1 MIFLYNIFGI
11 VFLILSPLIILI
23 RLISGKEE
31 KNRFLEKYSLNDKKN
46 NIQTIWFHGA
56 SVGEIMTILPIIKK
70 FEDNKKIKKILLTSS
85 TTSSASIIKRQ
96 NFKKTTHA
104 YYPFDIGFICNNFL
118 KKWKPKIAIFVDSEI
133 WPNMYERLY
142 LKKIP
147 IILINGRIT
156 KKSFERWSKMPS
168 FANNIFSKISIALP
182 QNKETK
188 DYLNKLGV
196 KKIKYLG
203 NLKYFKNNKPISKI
217 NIKKYFK
224 NKIVF
229 CAASTHYD
237 EEVIIGRLHLSLK
250 RKFKNLITII
260 IPRHINRSEDII
272 EDLKNLKLRVTK
284 RTSGLKPP
292 KDCDVLVV
300 DTYGEMSNFLE
311 LSNLAFIGGSLIN
324 HGGQN
329 PLEAVRMGNYVI
341 HGEKIENFNEIYKEL
356 KNYKIS
362 SQVKNISEMKQI
374 FVKKYNY
381 KKSKNKIKRIHDL
394 GSRIFKENIK
404 EIQNYL

>member
-1 MIFLYNIFGI
+1 MIFLYNILGI

-46 NIQTIWFHGA
+46 KIQTIWFHGA

-70 FEDNKKIKKILLTSS
+70 FEGNKKIKKILLTSS

-156 KKSFERWSKMPS
+156 NKSFKRWSKMPS
-168 FANNIFSKISIALP
+168 FANKVFSKISIALP

-188 DYLNKLGV
+188 DYLNRLGV
-196 KKIKYLG
+196 KKIKYIG
-203 NLKYFKNNKPISKI
+203 NLKYFKNSKAISKI

-224 NKIVF
+224 NNLVF
-229 CAASTHYD
+229 CAASTHYN
-237 EEVIIGRLHLSLK
+237 EEIIIGKLHLDLK

-260 IPRHINRSEDII
+260 IPRHINRSDDII
-272 EDLKNLKLRVTK
+272 EDLKNLKLKVKK
-284 RTSGLKPP
+284 RTNGLNSLNN
-292 KDCDVLVV
+292 CDVLVV
-300 DTYGEMSNFLE
+300 NTYGEMSNFLE
-311 LSNLAFIGGSLIN
+311 LSNLAFIGGSIIN

-362 SQVKNISEMKQI
+362 SQVKNISEMKQV

-381 KKSKNKIKRIHDL
+381 KKSKNKIKLIHDL

>member
-23 RLISGKEE
+23 RLISGKED
-31 KNRFLEKYSLNDKKN
+31 KNRFLEKYSLNNKKN

-70 FEDNKKIKKILLTSS
+70 FEDNKRIKKILLTSS

-96 NFKKTTHA
+96 NFKKTTHT
-104 YYPFDIGFICNNFL
+104 YYPFDISFICNNFL

-133 WPNMYERLY
+133 WPNMYERLHF
-142 LKKIP
+142 KKIP

-156 KKSFERWSKMPS
+156 KKSFERWNKIPS

-182 QNKETK
+182 QNIETR
-188 DYLNKLGV
+188 DYLNRLGV
-196 KKIKYLG
+196 KKIKYIG
-203 NLKYFKNNKPISKI
+203 NLKYFKNDKSISKAK
-217 NIKKYFK
+217 IKKYFK
-224 NKIVF
+224 NKLVF

-237 EEVIIGRLHLSLK
+237 EEIVIARLHLDLK

-272 EDLKNLKLRVTK
+272 KDLKNLKLKVIK
-284 RTSGLKPP
+284 RSNGLKRSN
-292 KDCDVLVV
+292 DCDVLIV

-311 LSNLAFIGGSLIN
+311 LSNLAFIGGSIIN

-329 PLEAVRMGNYVI
+329 PLEAVRMGNYVM
-341 HGEKIENFNEIYKEL
+341 HGEKISNFREIYKEL
-356 KNYKIS
+356 NNYKIS
-362 SQVKNISEMKQI
+362 SQVKNISEMKKV
-374 FVKKYNY
+374 FKKKYNY
-381 KKSKNKIKRIHDL
+381 KKSKNKIKRIQNL
-394 GSRIFKENIK
+394 GSRIFKRNIK

>member
-56 SVGEIMTILPIIKK
+56 SVGEIMTILPVIKK
-70 FEDNKKIKKILLTSS
+70 FEENKKVKKILLTSS

-118 KKWKPKIAIFVDSEI
+118 RKWKPKIAIFVDSEI

-188 DYLNKLGV
+188 NYLNRLGV
-196 KKIKYLG
+196 KKIKYIG

-229 CAASTHYD
+229 CAASTHHN
-237 EEVIIGRLHLSLK
+237 EEIIIGRLHLDLK
-250 RKFKNLITII
+250 QKFKDLITII

-272 EDLKNLKLRVTK
+272 ENLKNLKLKVIK
-284 RTSGLKPP
+284 RTSGLKPSS
-292 KDCDVLVV
+292 DCDILVV

-311 LSNLAFIGGSLIN
+311 LSNLAFIGGSIIN

-329 PLEAVRMGNYVI
+329 PLEAVRMGNYVM
-341 HGEKIENFNEIYKEL
+341 HGGKIDNFKEIYKEL

-362 SQVKNISEMKQI
+362 SEVKNISEMTKV
-374 FVKKYNY
+374 FVNCVY
-381 KKSKNKIKRIHDL
+381 KKKV
-394 GSRIFKENIK
+394 F
-404 EIQNYL
+404 

>member
-11 VFLILSPLIILI
+11 VFLILSPFIILI
-23 RLISGKEE
+23 RIISGKED
-31 KNRFLEKYSLNDKKN
+31 KNRFLEKYSLNIKNN

-96 NFKKTTHA
+96 NFKKTTHN
-104 YYPFDIGFICNNFL
+104 YYPFDIGFICDNFL

-142 LKKIP
+142 SKKIP

-156 KKSFERWSKMPS
+156 KKSFERWSKIPS
-168 FANNIFSKISIALP
+168 FANNIFSKVSIALP
-182 QNKETK
+182 QNKKTI
-188 DYLNKLGV
+188 DYLNRLGV
-196 KKIKYLG
+196 KKIKFIG
-203 NLKYFKNNKPISKI
+203 NLKYFKNDKSISKA

-224 NKIVF
+224 NKLVF
-229 CAASTHYD
+229 CAASTHYN
-237 EEVIIGRLHLSLK
+237 EEIIIARLHLDLK
-250 RKFKNLITII
+250 QKFKNLITII

-272 EDLKNLKLRVTK
+272 KDLKNLKLKVIK
-284 RTSGLKPP
+284 RSNGLKRSN
-292 KDCDVLVV
+292 DCDVLIV

-311 LSNLAFIGGSLIN
+311 LSNLAFIGGSIIN

-329 PLEAVRMGNYVI
+329 PLEAVRMGNYVM
-341 HGEKIENFNEIYKEL
+341 HGRKIENFKEIYKEL
-356 KNYKIS
+356 KNYEIS
-362 SQVKNISEMKQI
+362 SQVKNISEMKQV
-374 FVKKYNY
+374 FVRKYNY
-381 KKSKNKIKRIHDL
+381 KKSKNKIKRIDDL
-394 GSRIFKENIK
+394 GRRIFKENIK
-404 EIQNYL
+404 VIQNYL

>member
-1 MIFLYNIFGI
+1 
-11 VFLILSPLIILI
+11 
-23 RLISGKEE
+23 
-31 KNRFLEKYSLNDKKN
+31 
-46 NIQTIWFHGA
+46 
-56 SVGEIMTILPIIKK
+56 MTILPIIKK

-96 NFKKTTHA
+96 NLKKTTHA

-118 KKWKPKIAIFVDSEI
+118 KRWKPKIAIFVDSEI
-133 WPNMYERLY
+133 WPSMYERLY

-156 KKSFERWSKMPS
+156 KKSFERWNKIPS

-182 QNKETK
+182 QNIETR
-188 DYLNKLGV
+188 DYLNRLGV
-196 KKIKYLG
+196 KKIKYIG
-203 NLKYFKNNKPISKI
+203 NLKYFKNDKSISKAK
-217 NIKKYFK
+217 IKKYFK
-224 NKIVF
+224 NKLVF

-237 EEVIIGRLHLSLK
+237 EEIVIARLHLDLK
-250 RKFKNLITII
+250 RKFKNLLTII

-272 EDLKNLKLRVTK
+272 KDLKNLKLKVIK
-284 RTSGLKPP
+284 RSNGLKRSN
-292 KDCDVLVV
+292 DCDVLIV

-311 LSNLAFIGGSLIN
+311 LSNLAFIGGSIIN

-329 PLEAVRMGNYVI
+329 PLEAVRMGNYVM
-341 HGEKIENFNEIYKEL
+341 HGEKIDNFKEIYNEL

-362 SQVKNISEMKQI
+362 SQVKNISEMKRV

-381 KKSKNKIKRIHDL
+381 KKSKNKIKRIHNL
-394 GSRIFKENIK
+394 GSRIFKENAKKFKIIYNEYERPVFWDSFNLISFILIPLSLLTIIYNFIK
-404 EIQNYL
+404 SFSSKKYFKIKTICVGNIY

>member
-56 SVGEIMTILPIIKK
+56 SVGEIMTILPVIKK
-70 FEDNKKIKKILLTSS
+70 FEENKKVKKILLTSS

-118 KKWKPKIAIFVDSEI
+118 RKWKPKIAIFVDSEI

-188 DYLNKLGV
+188 NYLNRLGV
-196 KKIKYLG
+196 KKIKYIG

-229 CAASTHYD
+229 CAASTHHN
-237 EEVIIGRLHLSLK
+237 EEIIIGRLHLDLK
-250 RKFKNLITII
+250 QKFKDLITII

-272 EDLKNLKLRVTK
+272 ENLKNLKLKVIK
-284 RTSGLKPP
+284 RTSGLKPSS
-292 KDCDVLVV
+292 DCDILVV

-311 LSNLAFIGGSLIN
+311 LSKYLLKGKGYACLATHDLELIN
-324 HGGQN
+324 NIEDFVQLNKIDKSKFEFQALHGV
-329 PLEAVRMGNYVI
+329 PI
-341 HGEKIENFNEIYKEL
+341 KEKLNEL
-356 KNYKIS
+356 KNKG
-362 SQVKNISEMKQI
+362 
-374 FVKKYNY
+374 YNV
-381 KKSKNKIKRIHDL
+381 RIYVPY
-394 GSRIFKENIK
+394 GPEWFEYSIRRIKENPKIVSYILK
-404 EIQNYL
+404 NMFKL

>member
-11 VFLILSPLIILI
+11 VFLILSPFIILI
-23 RLISGKEE
+23 RIISGKED
-31 KNRFLEKYSLNDKKN
+31 KNRFLEKYSLNIKNN

-96 NFKKTTHA
+96 NFKKTTHN
-104 YYPFDIGFICNNFL
+104 YYPFDIGFICDNFL

-142 LKKIP
+142 SKKIP

-156 KKSFERWSKMPS
+156 KKSFERWSKIPS
-168 FANNIFSKISIALP
+168 FANNIFSKVSIALP
-182 QNKETK
+182 QNKETI
-188 DYLNKLGV
+188 DYLNRLGV
-196 KKIKYLG
+196 KKIKFIG
-203 NLKYFKNNKPISKI
+203 NLKYFKNDKSISKA

-224 NKIVF
+224 NKLVF
-229 CAASTHYD
+229 CAASTHYN
-237 EEVIIGRLHLSLK
+237 EEIIIARLHLDLK
-250 RKFKNLITII
+250 QKFKNLITII

-272 EDLKNLKLRVTK
+272 KDLKNLKLKVIK
-284 RTSGLKPP
+284 RSNGLKRSN
-292 KDCDVLVV
+292 DCDVLIV

-311 LSNLAFIGGSLIN
+311 LSNLAFIGGSIIN

-329 PLEAVRMGNYVI
+329 PLEAVRMGNYVM
-341 HGEKIENFNEIYKEL
+341 HGRKIENFKEIYKEL
-356 KNYKIS
+356 KNYEIS
-362 SQVKNISEMKQI
+362 SQVKNISEMKQV
-374 FVKKYNY
+374 FVRKYNY
-381 KKSKNKIKRIHDL
+381 KKSKNKIKRIDDL
-394 GSRIFKENIK
+394 GRRIFKENIK
-404 EIQNYL
+404 VIQNYL

>member
-11 VFLILSPLIILI
+11 VFLILSPLVILL

-31 KNRFLEKYSLNDKKN
+31 KNRFLEKYSLNYKKN

-96 NFKKTTHA
+96 NLKKTTHA
-104 YYPFDIGFICNNFL
+104 YYPFDIGFICDNFL
-118 KKWKPKIAIFVDSEI
+118 KKWKPKVAIFVDSEI

-142 LKKIP
+142 SKKIP

-156 KKSFERWSKMPS
+156 KKSFKRWSKMPS
-168 FANNIFSKISIALP
+168 FAKNIFSKISIALP

-188 DYLNKLGV
+188 DYLNRLGV
-196 KKIKYLG
+196 KKIKYIG

-229 CAASTHYD
+229 CAASTHYN
-237 EEVIIGRLHLSLK
+237 EEIIIGRLHKDLK

-272 EDLKNLKLRVTK
+272 EDLKNLKLKVTN
-284 RTSGLKPP
+284 RTSGLKPSN
-292 KDCDVLVV
+292 DCDVLVV
-300 DTYGEMSNFLE
+300 NTYGEMSNFLE
-311 LSNLAFIGGSLIN
+311 LSNLAFIGGSIIN

-329 PLEAVRMGNYVI
+329 PLEAVRMGNYI
-341 HGEKIENFNEIYKEL
+341 MHGGKIENFKEIYKGL

-362 SQVKNISEMKQI
+362 SQVKNISEMKQV
-374 FVKKYNY
+374 FVRKYNY
-381 KKSKNKIKRIHDL
+381 KKSKNKIKQIHDL
-394 GSRIFKENIK
+394 GRRIFNENIK